1 MTDPGMDE
9 DVPAEAPPRGRG
21 RIAAAVV
28 ALAAI
33 AAFGVG
39 IWYAY
44 DQGVKKGT
52 GTPPVVKADRTP
64 TKVQPENPGGMAVP
78 NQDKQVY
85 ERLAGQPPATTQVER
100 LLPPPERPAPEPP
113 RPAATTAAPPMPPPP
128 PQASTSSPASPPPP
142 PPAPSPAPPP
152 VTTAAA
158 PPPPPPSAL
167 SSPPSAPAAPPPVVA
182 KSASVASGAARIQLA
197 AHRDVAGAEADWK
210 RLQKKFP
217 DTLGGLTSHLEQVT
231 LAGKGTFQRLQA
243 GPFADRATAQAACD
257 KLKAAKQDCIVVGK

>member
-1 MTDPGMDE
+1 MTDPGQDDE
-9 DVPAEAPPRGRG
+9 VTAEPPARGRG

-100 LLPPPERPAPEPP
+100 LLPPPERPA
-113 RPAATTAAPPMPPPP
+113 ATTAIPPMPPPP
-128 PQASTSSPASPPPP
+128 PAASSSPPATAMPPPSPPAP
-142 PPAPSPAPPP
+142 PPAPP

-167 SSPPSAPAAPPPVVA
+167 SSPPSAPSPPPPVAA
-182 KSASVASGAARIQLA
+182 KTASVPSGAARIQLA
-197 AHRDVAGAEADWK
+197 AHRDVASAATDWK

-217 DTLGGLTSHLEQVT
+217 DTLGGLTSHFEEVT

-257 KLKAAKQDCIVVGK
+257 KLKASKQDCIVVGK